1 MIGLNVPHL
10 NVPPPAVDPPAG
22 DQPAAGGGG
31 AGDGNQH
38 QDRLERQMARARQR
52 LQARAES
59 LDRLR
64 QRQRELLYPG
74 ALGGPQMGLVSS
86 AEMKT
91 RRQNEMKKWS
101 DENKSKYTSK
111 VESVETMKDKEPAS
125 KVRQQA
131 EKTLEKLK
139 IALKSIN
146 KSAKYFE
153 TKEFRELIEPYL
165 KLQSRLQ
172 SVVNSLDFNALDK
185 ELPFSKQKSATET
198 APTSGQ
204 PPLDRQA
211 QIAADRELA
220 LSMSRSLNEEANHS
234 NGSPVEQVPRTLDN
248 RFARI
253 REFHDKLEQDRQERV
268 RRKQALDL
276 SGPITKKRKL
286 SGERREKKVKNWL
299 EKQRNE
305 QELDQS
311 LLPSPKKS
319 NLTKTKSSDGAT
331 ESNPDIKTDP
341 GRSAEPVVR
350 LINLQQ
356 HQIRQALAAP
366 MDVVPPIQIV
376 PPVVAQI
383 PANNT
388 VKIEVGENQPVVA
401 VENPPNQVQIIL
413 SDDDDV
419 ILSDIDFNMGPGP
432 SGLNSKSGKNKK

>member
-1 MIGLNVPHL
+1 MQPL
-10 NVPPPAVDPPAG
+10 NVPPLEADP
-22 DQPAAGGGG
+22 PAAGGGG
-31 AGDGNQH
+31 AGDANQH
-38 QDRLERQMARARQR
+38 QDRLERQMLRARQR
-52 LQARAES
+52 LQARADS

-64 QRQRELLYPG
+64 QRQRELLYPN
-74 ALGGPQMGLVSS
+74 LGGPPIAGLVSS

-185 ELPFSKQKSATET
+185 ELPFSKQKSPTET
-198 APTSGQ
+198 VPTN
-204 PPLDRQA
+204 PPLDREA
-211 QIAADRELA
+211 QIAADREFA
-220 LSMSRSLNEEANHS
+220 LSMSRSLNEDHPNVSVGQAPPVIEF
-234 NGSPVEQVPRTLDN
+234 SPLWQQGLGGMDKTQRDKAQREHQARIKELTDKLNWGASGVEQ
-248 RFARI
+248 
-253 REFHDKLEQDRQERV
+253 ERQERI
-268 RRKQALDL
+268 RRKQTIDV
-276 SGPITKKRKL
+276 SGPIIKKRKL
-286 SGERREKKVKNWL
+286 SGEKPSSREKKVKNWL

-305 QELDQS
+305 LVEEMKAS
-311 LLPSPKKS
+311 K
-319 NLTKTKSSDGAT
+319 TTKSKTSDAT
-331 ESNPDIKTDP
+331 TETNAGIKTDP
-341 GRSAEPVVR
+341 DRSTDPGNRLLLLPRVR
-350 LINLQQ
+350 
-356 HQIRQALAAP
+356 AAP
-366 MDVVPPIQIV
+366 LVIQPPEV
-376 PPVVAQI
+376 ERNA
-383 PANNT
+383 AENT
-388 VKIEVGENQPVVA
+388 VKIEVGENQPIVV
-401 VENPPNQVQIIL
+401 VDNQPIVVDP

>member
-10 NVPPPAVDPPAG
+10 NLPPLDAARVDAG
-22 DQPAAGGGG
+22 DPPAAGGGG
-31 AGDGNQH
+31 GAGDANQH

-64 QRQRELLYPG
+64 QRQRELLYPN
-74 ALGGPQMGLVSS
+74 LGGPPIGLVSS

-185 ELPFSKQKSATET
+185 ELPFSKQKSPTET
-198 APTSGQ
+198 VPTN
-204 PPLDRQA
+204 PPLDREA
-211 QIAADRELA
+211 QIAADREFA
-220 LSMSRSLNEEANHS
+220 LSMSRSLNEDLPNVSVGQAPRVLES
-234 NGSPVEQVPRTLDN
+234 RIKDVQDKIEQE
-248 RFARI
+248 RI
-253 REFHDKLEQDRQERV
+253 RRY
-268 RRKQALDL
+268 QAIDVNPIIN
-276 SGPITKKRKL
+276 GPVIKKRKL
-286 SGERREKKVKNWL
+286 SGEKSSSREKKVKNWL
-299 EKQRNE
+299 SKVEKQRNE
-305 QELDQS
+305 LVEEIKTS
-311 LLPSPKKS
+311 K
-319 NLTKTKSSDGAT
+319 TTKSKTSDAT
-331 ESNPDIKTDP
+331 TETNADIKTDP
-341 GRSAEPVVR
+341 GRSTDPGNRLNEMRVVLQPLRIQPPEAER
-350 LINLQQ
+350 N
-356 HQIRQALAAP
+356 AAE
-366 MDVVPPIQIV
+366 
-376 PPVVAQI
+376 
-383 PANNT
+383 NT
-388 VKIEVGENQPVVA
+388 VKIEVGENQPIVV
-401 VENPPNQVQIIL
+401 VDNQPIVVDP

>member
-1 MIGLNVPHL
+1 MNFHI
-10 NVPPPAVDPPAG
+10 PPPVVDPLAAG
-22 DQPAAGGGG
+22 DPGA
-31 AGDGNQH
+31 AGDGQNQH

-64 QRQRELLYPG
+64 QRQRELLYPN
-74 ALGGPQMGLVSS
+74 LGGPSISGLVNS

-185 ELPFSKQKSATET
+185 ELPFSKQKSSTET
-198 APTSGQ
+198 TN
-204 PPLDRQA
+204 PPLDREA
-211 QIAADRELA
+211 QIAADREFA
-220 LSMSRSLNEEANHS
+220 LSMSRSLNDGQPAGEQIPN
-234 NGSPVEQVPRTLDN
+234 PVPIPPGPRFNFDLSGISSMDRTQ
-248 RFARI
+248 REARI
-253 REFHDKLEQDRQERV
+253 KEFHDKLEQERQDRN
-268 RRKQALDL
+268 RRTLDV
-276 SGPITKKRKL
+276 SGPIIKRRKL
-286 SGERREKKVKNWL
+286 SGKKEEKVKNWL
-299 EKQRNE
+299 EKQRK
-305 QELDQS
+305 ELVDREVS
-311 LLPSPKKS
+311 VERIAPKTTKS
-319 NLTKTKSSDGAT
+319 KSSDKTT
-331 ESNPDIKTDP
+331 ETNAEIKTDP
-341 GRSAEPVVR
+341 GRSSEPVDVLGVR
-350 LINLQQ
+350 PLVI
-356 HQIRQALAAP
+356 
-366 MDVVPPIQIV
+366 
-376 PPVVAQI
+376 I
-383 PANNT
+383 PEVEQNAANNA
-388 VKIEVGENQPVVA
+388 VKIEVNENQPIVVNDNEPI
-401 VENPPNQVQIIL
+401 VVDP

-419 ILSDIDFNMGPGP
+419 ILSNINFYGTNMGPGP
-432 SGLNSKSGKNKK
+432 SGLNSKSGKKKK

>member
-10 NVPPPAVDPPAG
+10 NLPPLDAARVDAG
-22 DQPAAGGGG
+22 DPPAAGGGG
-31 AGDGNQH
+31 GAGDANQH

-64 QRQRELLYPG
+64 QRQRELLYPN
-74 ALGGPQMGLVSS
+74 LGGPPIGLVSS

-185 ELPFSKQKSATET
+185 ELPFSKQKSPTET
-198 APTSGQ
+198 VPTN
-204 PPLDRQA
+204 PPLDREA
-211 QIAADRELA
+211 QIAADREFA
-220 LSMSRSLNEEANHS
+220 LSMSRSLNEDLPNVSVGQAPRVLES
-234 NGSPVEQVPRTLDN
+234 RIKDVQDKIEQE
-248 RFARI
+248 RI
-253 REFHDKLEQDRQERV
+253 RRY
-268 RRKQALDL
+268 QAIDVNPIIN
-276 SGPITKKRKL
+276 GPVIKKRKL
-286 SGERREKKVKNWL
+286 SGEKSSSREKKVKNWL
-299 EKQRNE
+299 SKVEKQRNE
-305 QELDQS
+305 LVEEIKAS
-311 LLPSPKKS
+311 KTTKS
-319 NLTKTKSSDGAT
+319 KSSDAT
-331 ESNPDIKTDP
+331 TETNADIKTDP
-341 GRSAEPVVR
+341 GRSTDPGNRVKEMRLVIQPVHIQPPEAER
-350 LINLQQ
+350 N
-356 HQIRQALAAP
+356 AAE
-366 MDVVPPIQIV
+366 
-376 PPVVAQI
+376 
-383 PANNT
+383 NT
-388 VKIEVGENQPVVA
+388 VKIEVGENQPIVV
-401 VENPPNQVQIIL
+401 VDNQPIVVDP